1 MKLEGSIDAFGLPDI
16 LQLLSAT
23 QKSGALRINQEL
35 DPTDGTTVGQTT
47 GQISGVVRLAEGSI
61 SGASSDVSRQSLARR
76 VVGAALVG
84 DDVLSAA
91 VEQVRFAGSG
101 GVVRALI
108 TAGAITEDEVLPVA
122 RLQTTDAVCELLRWT
137 SGSFSFR
144 DAEVDPDNLSLRL
157 PVDELVAEGQR
168 RLATWPAL
176 TALVPS
182 SSTVLSLSIAPISDP
197 VCSREEWALL
207 ALVDG
212 RRTVAEIVT
221 LLGAGEYAIV
231 RALAAL
237 VERGLLVNSEG
248 GNQSISGLADLERRQ
263 GLLAVL
269 ETGQPIPQPRTTGEP
284 AAPATATPV
293 VPEPAITAQAAAAPV
308 VEAPVTV
315 QDPIAVQ
322 ATVTEVPTL
331 AVPVAIEATLVNNP
345 VVAAAPVE
353 TESIGFT
360 VPPVPAT
367 AVATTPELTAA
378 ATPAPVTAAAAAPA
392 PAAGEFVGTTFHLS
406 TEASARAPVEM
417 AAPVDMPAPVAT
429 EAPVAVTAAPETPA
443 ATPVSMETMGNVAM
457 APETVPAVPA
467 PLQPGDDDPAVT
479 RSTLLRLI
487 AGVQG
492 L

>member
-1 MKLEGSIDAFGLPDI
+1 LKLEGSIDAFGLPDI

-23 QKSGALRINQEL
+23 QKSGALRIHQEL
-35 DPTDGTTVGQTT
+35 AATDGSAT
-47 GQISGVVRLAEGSI
+47 GQLSGVVRLAEGNI
-61 SGASSDVSRQSLARR
+61 SGASSDMSRQSLARR

-91 VEQVRFAGSG
+91 VEQVRFAGTG

-108 TAGAITEDEVLPVA
+108 TAGAISEDEVLPVA

-137 SGSFSFR
+137 SGNFSFR
-144 DAEVDPDNLSLRL
+144 DAEADPDNLSLRL
-157 PVDELVAEGQR
+157 PVEELVAEGQR

-182 SSTVLSLSIAPISDP
+182 AATVLSLSIAPSTDP

-212 RRTVAEIVT
+212 RRTVAEIVA

-248 GNQSISGLADLERRQ
+248 GNNGISGLADLERRQ

-269 ETGQPIPQPRTTGEP
+269 ESGQPIPQPRTTAEEAT
-284 AAPATATPV
+284 AAPIPADVSPALAEAPLTVEVPAVEVPVLAASVTSAVPTATA
-293 VPEPAITAQAAAAPV
+293 
-308 VEAPVTV
+308 
-315 QDPIAVQ
+315 
-322 ATVTEVPTL
+322 ATEH
-331 AVPVAIEATLVNNP
+331 
-345 VVAAAPVE
+345 
-353 TESIGFT
+353 IGFT
-360 VPPVPAT
+360 VPAVPVAAAAIPVVTAT
-367 AVATTPELTAA
+367 AAPTA
-378 ATPAPVTAAAAAPA
+378 VVAAAAPA
-392 PAAGEFVGTTFHLS
+392 PAAGEFVGTTFQLS
-406 TEASARAPVEM
+406 ATAAAAAPVEVPVPVAVPTQLEAPAPTF
-417 AAPVDMPAPVAT
+417 AAPVESTIPVPNAP
-429 EAPVAVTAAPETPA
+429 AAPPV
-443 ATPVSMETMGNVAM
+443 TPVTMGNVAM